1 MSLTSQEVY
10 CACIRRRSKFLTPV
24 WMKIG
29 AVSLGSKFSLKQ
41 QLSAFFL
48 QPSCFPILTHRRKFQ
63 FLTSRKHFFREKVL
77 LVQFKKKKLYEKF
90 SWITNSAS
98 ISLKKF
104 SNSQCWAHT
113 WKSIKSLAKSSH
125 INHSK
130 VELKTAIKNII
141 FVSWHKRSRQQTCN
155 EKPCQKKL
163 DLI

>member
-1 MSLTSQEVY
+1 MHQ
-10 CACIRRRSKFLTPV
+10 K
-24 WMKIG
+24 KIKVFN
-29 AVSLGSKFSLKQ
+29 ASVNEDWSRFSWKQ
-41 QLSAFFL
+41 ILFEAAAFSFFL

-63 FLTSRKHFFREKVL
+63 FLTSRKHLFREKVL

-98 ISLKKF
+98 ISLKKY